1 MCLGGGVRKSCG
13 ASGRGTLMLRVEGC
27 VETAIAGPDSGF
39 SCARLALGG
48 GIIVYDYV
56 VILLP
61 MRQ

>member
-1 MCLGGGVRKSCG
+1 
-13 ASGRGTLMLRVEGC
+13 MLRVEGC
-27 VETAIAGPDSGF
+27 VETAIAWL
-39 SCARLALGG
+39 SCARIPMGG

>member
-1 MCLGGGVRKSCG
+1 MVLG
-13 ASGRGTLMLRVEGC
+13 GRGTPVLRVEGC

-39 SCARLALGG
+39 SYARLAMGG